1 MQLCNNHQNSGN
13 FFVYSI
19 RLPGVPTFRHLTLLL
34 RPPCWVPHYRLG
46 QQRLSGSL
54 ADLGAHATQGEPWKV
69 AGLPLLPARLL
80 LPSGATR
87 HSRHAP
93 ASGMRQW
100 QHRWQPHLVGIGGT
114 REVEGGGGE
123 RQPDSKRGAGQ
134 WGKKWKQKNQG
145 TEQGKAKVGG
155 THAAAT
161 VSPQL

>member
-69 AGLPLLPARLL
+69 AGLPQLPARLL

-114 REVEGGGGE
+114 REVEGGGGVAAWQQKGGWTVGE
-123 RQPDSKRGAGQ
+123 KVEAKKSGYRARE
-134 WGKKWKQKNQG
+134 GKS
-145 TEQGKAKVGG
+145 GG